1 MVLPCQLFEILAH
14 DHAQVHAVLE
24 FPRDALEP
32 RASGRRR
39 STAPRFHRPFPA
51 ASDCSASP
59 IHSSPRYDG
68 MITVSHGRETFV
80 LVVMQATVLRVVVS
94 GSLCYRLWV
103 PTTLLIIA
111 VTLNAVLGQ
120 LMLKYAV
127 IGLGGSPA
135 LSNLPAFI
143 LTAAKSPLVYVSIA
157 IQGFGYLLWMMLIAR
172 MKLGLA
178 SASVGAGFYVCM
190 ALAAWG
196 VYGESLSRLQWLGLG
211 LITLGVSCIGLASA
225 S

>member
-1 MVLPCQLFEILAH
+1 
-14 DHAQVHAVLE
+14 
-24 FPRDALEP
+24 
-32 RASGRRR
+32 
-39 STAPRFHRPFPA
+39 
-51 ASDCSASP
+51 
-59 IHSSPRYDG
+59 
-68 MITVSHGRETFV
+68 MITLSHGREIFV
-80 LVVMQATVLRVVVS
+80 LGVMQPPALRVVVS
-94 GSLCYRLWV
+94 GSMCYRLRV

-127 IGLGGSPA
+127 MGLGGPSA

-143 LTAAKSPLVYVSIA
+143 LSAARSPLVYLSIA

>member
-1 MVLPCQLFEILAH
+1 M
-14 DHAQVHAVLE
+14 
-24 FPRDALEP
+24 
-32 RASGRRR
+32 
-39 STAPRFHRPFPA
+39 
-51 ASDCSASP
+51 
-59 IHSSPRYDG
+59 
-68 MITVSHGRETFV
+68 FV
-80 LVVMQATVLRVVVS
+80 LVVIQATALRVVVS
-94 GSLCYRLWV
+94 GSMCYRLWV

-127 IGLGGSPA
+127 IGLGGSSA

-143 LTAAKSPLVYVSIA
+143 LSAAKSPLVYVSVA

-211 LITLGVSCIGLASA
+211 LITLGVSCISLASA

>member
-1 MVLPCQLFEILAH
+1 
-14 DHAQVHAVLE
+14 
-24 FPRDALEP
+24 
-32 RASGRRR
+32 
-39 STAPRFHRPFPA
+39 
-51 ASDCSASP
+51 
-59 IHSSPRYDG
+59 
-68 MITVSHGRETFV
+68 
-80 LVVMQATVLRVVVS
+80 VLRVVVS
-94 GSLCYRLWV
+94 GSMCYRSCV

-127 IGLGGSPA
+127 IGLGGSSA

-143 LTAAKSPLVYVSIA
+143 LSAAKSPLVYVSIA

-211 LITLGVSCIGLASA
+211 LISLGVSCIGLASA
-225 S
+225 P

>member
-1 MVLPCQLFEILAH
+1 MA
-14 DHAQVHAVLE
+14 
-24 FPRDALEP
+24 
-32 RASGRRR
+32 
-39 STAPRFHRPFPA
+39 
-51 ASDCSASP
+51 
-59 IHSSPRYDG
+59 
-68 MITVSHGRETFV
+68 
-80 LVVMQATVLRVVVS
+80 LRVVVS
-94 GSLCYRLWV
+94 GSMCYRLRV
-103 PTTLLIIA
+103 PTILLIIA

-127 IGLGGSPA
+127 IGLGGSAA

-143 LTAAKSPLVYVSIA
+143 LSAAKSPLVYVSIA

>member
-1 MVLPCQLFEILAH
+1 
-14 DHAQVHAVLE
+14 
-24 FPRDALEP
+24 
-32 RASGRRR
+32 
-39 STAPRFHRPFPA
+39 
-51 ASDCSASP
+51 
-59 IHSSPRYDG
+59 
-68 MITVSHGRETFV
+68 MITLSHGREMFV
-80 LVVMQATVLRVVVS
+80 LVVIQATALRVVVS
-94 GSLCYRLWV
+94 GSMCYRLWV

-127 IGLGGSPA
+127 IGLGGSSA

-143 LTAAKSPLVYVSIA
+143 LSAAKSPLVYVSVA

-211 LITLGVSCIGLASA
+211 LITLGVSCISLASA

>member
-1 MVLPCQLFEILAH
+1 M
-14 DHAQVHAVLE
+14 
-24 FPRDALEP
+24 
-32 RASGRRR
+32 
-39 STAPRFHRPFPA
+39 
-51 ASDCSASP
+51 
-59 IHSSPRYDG
+59 
-68 MITVSHGRETFV
+68 FV
-80 LVVMQATVLRVVVS
+80 LVVMQATALRVVVS
-94 GSLCYRLWV
+94 RSMCYRLWV

-127 IGLGGSPA
+127 IGLGGSSA

-143 LTAAKSPLVYVSIA
+143 LSAAKSPLVYVSIA

-178 SASVGAGFYVCM
+178 SESVGAGFYVCM

-196 VYGESLSRLQWLGLG
+196 VYGESLTRLQWLGLG

-225 S
+225 P

>member
-1 MVLPCQLFEILAH
+1 M
-14 DHAQVHAVLE
+14 
-24 FPRDALEP
+24 
-32 RASGRRR
+32 
-39 STAPRFHRPFPA
+39 
-51 ASDCSASP
+51 
-59 IHSSPRYDG
+59 
-68 MITVSHGRETFV
+68 FV
-80 LVVMQATVLRVVVS
+80 LVVMQATALRVVVS
-94 GSLCYRLWV
+94 RSMCYRLWV

-127 IGLGGSPA
+127 IGLGGSSA

-143 LTAAKSPLVYVSIA
+143 LSAAKSPLVYVSIA

-196 VYGESLSRLQWLGLG
+196 VYGESLTRLQWLGLG

>member
-1 MVLPCQLFEILAH
+1 M
-14 DHAQVHAVLE
+14 
-24 FPRDALEP
+24 
-32 RASGRRR
+32 
-39 STAPRFHRPFPA
+39 
-51 ASDCSASP
+51 
-59 IHSSPRYDG
+59 
-68 MITVSHGRETFV
+68 FV
-80 LVVMQATVLRVVVS
+80 LGVMQPPALRVVVS
-94 GSLCYRLWV
+94 GSMCYRLRV

-111 VTLNAVLGQ
+111 VTLNSVLGQ

-127 IGLGGSPA
+127 IGLGGAPA
-135 LSNLPAFI
+135 MSSFPTFI
-143 LTAAKSPLVYVSIA
+143 LSAAKSPLVYISVA

-196 VYGESLSRLQWLGLG
+196 VYGESLTRLQWLGLG
-211 LITLGVSCIGLASA
+211 LITLGVSCIGLAS

>member
-1 MVLPCQLFEILAH
+1 
-14 DHAQVHAVLE
+14 
-24 FPRDALEP
+24 
-32 RASGRRR
+32 
-39 STAPRFHRPFPA
+39 
-51 ASDCSASP
+51 
-59 IHSSPRYDG
+59 

-80 LVVMQATVLRVVVS
+80 LLIMQATALRVVVS
-94 GSLCYRLWV
+94 RSMCYRLPV
-103 PTTLLIIA
+103 PTILLIIA

-127 IGLGGSPA
+127 IGLGGAPA
-135 LSNLPAFI
+135 MSNFPTFI
-143 LTAAKSPLVYVSIA
+143 LSAAKSPLVYISIA

-196 VYGESLSRLQWLGLG
+196 VYGESLTRLQWLGLG

-225 S
+225 

>member
-1 MVLPCQLFEILAH
+1 
-14 DHAQVHAVLE
+14 
-24 FPRDALEP
+24 
-32 RASGRRR
+32 
-39 STAPRFHRPFPA
+39 
-51 ASDCSASP
+51 
-59 IHSSPRYDG
+59 
-68 MITVSHGRETFV
+68 MITLSHGREMVV
-80 LVVMQATVLRVVVS
+80 LVVMQSMALRVVVS
-94 GSLCYRLWV
+94 RSMCYRLWV

-127 IGLGGSPA
+127 IGLGGPSA
-135 LSNLPAFI
+135 LSNLPVFI
-143 LTAAKSPLVYVSIA
+143 LSAAKSPLVYVSIA

>member
-1 MVLPCQLFEILAH
+1 
-14 DHAQVHAVLE
+14 
-24 FPRDALEP
+24 
-32 RASGRRR
+32 
-39 STAPRFHRPFPA
+39 
-51 ASDCSASP
+51 
-59 IHSSPRYDG
+59 
-68 MITVSHGRETFV
+68 MITLSHGRDMFV
-80 LVVMQATVLRVVVS
+80 LVVMQATALRVVVS
-94 GSLCYRLWV
+94 GSMCYRLRV

-127 IGLGGSPA
+127 IGLGGSSA

-143 LTAAKSPLVYVSIA
+143 LSAAKSPLVYVSIA

-211 LITLGVSCIGLASA
+211 LITLGVSCIGLATA

>member
-1 MVLPCQLFEILAH
+1 M
-14 DHAQVHAVLE
+14 
-24 FPRDALEP
+24 
-32 RASGRRR
+32 
-39 STAPRFHRPFPA
+39 
-51 ASDCSASP
+51 
-59 IHSSPRYDG
+59 
-68 MITVSHGRETFV
+68 SHGRETLVFV
-80 LVVMQATVLRVVVS
+80 VIQATVLRVVVS
-94 GSLCYRLWV
+94 GSLCYRLRV

-120 LMLKYAV
+120 LVLKYAV

-135 LSNLPAFI
+135 MSNLPAFI
-143 LTAAKSPLVYVSIA
+143 LTAVKSPLVYVSIA

>member
-1 MVLPCQLFEILAH
+1 
-14 DHAQVHAVLE
+14 
-24 FPRDALEP
+24 
-32 RASGRRR
+32 
-39 STAPRFHRPFPA
+39 
-51 ASDCSASP
+51 
-59 IHSSPRYDG
+59 
-68 MITVSHGRETFV
+68 MITLSHGREMFV
-80 LVVMQATVLRVVVS
+80 LVVIQATALRVVVS
-94 GSLCYRLWV
+94 GSMCYRLWV

-127 IGLGGSPA
+127 IGLGGSSA

-143 LTAAKSPLVYVSIA
+143 LSAAKSPLVYISIA

>member
-1 MVLPCQLFEILAH
+1 
-14 DHAQVHAVLE
+14 
-24 FPRDALEP
+24 
-32 RASGRRR
+32 
-39 STAPRFHRPFPA
+39 
-51 ASDCSASP
+51 
-59 IHSSPRYDG
+59 

-80 LVVMQATVLRVVVS
+80 LVVMQAMALRVVVS
-94 GSLCYRLWV
+94 GSMCYRLRV

-127 IGLGGSPA
+127 IGLGGSAA
-135 LSNLPAFI
+135 LSNLPAFM
-143 LTAAKSPLVYVSIA
+143 LSAAKSPLVYVSIA

>member
-1 MVLPCQLFEILAH
+1 
-14 DHAQVHAVLE
+14 
-24 FPRDALEP
+24 
-32 RASGRRR
+32 
-39 STAPRFHRPFPA
+39 
-51 ASDCSASP
+51 
-59 IHSSPRYDG
+59 
-68 MITVSHGRETFV
+68 MITLSHGREMFV
-80 LVVMQATVLRVVVS
+80 LVVMQATALRVVVS
-94 GSLCYRLWV
+94 RSMCYRLWV

-127 IGLGGSPA
+127 IGLGGSSA

-143 LTAAKSPLVYVSIA
+143 LSAAKSPLVYVSIA

-196 VYGESLSRLQWLGLG
+196 VYGESLTRLQWLGLG

>member
-1 MVLPCQLFEILAH
+1 
-14 DHAQVHAVLE
+14 
-24 FPRDALEP
+24 
-32 RASGRRR
+32 
-39 STAPRFHRPFPA
+39 
-51 ASDCSASP
+51 
-59 IHSSPRYDG
+59 
-68 MITVSHGRETFV
+68 MITLSHGREMFV
-80 LVVMQATVLRVVVS
+80 LVVIQATALRVVVS
-94 GSLCYRLWV
+94 GSMCYRLWV

-127 IGLGGSPA
+127 IDLGGSSA

-143 LTAAKSPLVYVSIA
+143 LSAAKSPLVYVSVA

>member
-1 MVLPCQLFEILAH
+1 
-14 DHAQVHAVLE
+14 
-24 FPRDALEP
+24 
-32 RASGRRR
+32 
-39 STAPRFHRPFPA
+39 
-51 ASDCSASP
+51 
-59 IHSSPRYDG
+59 

-80 LVVMQATVLRVVVS
+80 LLVMQAGALRVVVS
-94 GSLCYRLWV
+94 GTMCYRLRV

-127 IGLGGSPA
+127 IGLGGAPA
-135 LSNLPAFI
+135 LANFPTFVLS
-143 LTAAKSPLVYVSIA
+143 AARSPLVYVSVA
-157 IQGFGYLLWMMLIAR
+157 IQGFGYVLWMMLIAR

-196 VYGESLSRLQWLGLG
+196 VYGESLTRLQWLGLG

-225 S
+225 

>member
-1 MVLPCQLFEILAH
+1 M
-14 DHAQVHAVLE
+14 
-24 FPRDALEP
+24 
-32 RASGRRR
+32 S
-39 STAPRFHRPFPA
+39 
-51 ASDCSASP
+51 
-59 IHSSPRYDG
+59 
-68 MITVSHGRETFV
+68 
-80 LVVMQATVLRVVVS
+80 
-94 GSLCYRLWV
+94 
-103 PTTLLIIA
+103 TTLLIIA

-127 IGLGGSPA
+127 TGLGGAPA
-135 LSNLPAFI
+135 LSDLPAFI
-143 LTAAKSPLVYVSIA
+143 LSAAKSPLVYISIA

-211 LITLGVSCIGLASA
+211 LITLGVSCIGLAST
-225 S
+225 

>member
-1 MVLPCQLFEILAH
+1 MA
-14 DHAQVHAVLE
+14 
-24 FPRDALEP
+24 
-32 RASGRRR
+32 
-39 STAPRFHRPFPA
+39 
-51 ASDCSASP
+51 
-59 IHSSPRYDG
+59 
-68 MITVSHGRETFV
+68 
-80 LVVMQATVLRVVVS
+80 LRVVVP
-94 GSLCYRLWV
+94 GSMCYRLWV
-103 PTTLLIIA
+103 PTPLLIIA
-111 VTLNAVLGQ
+111 ITLNAVLGQ

-127 IGLGGSPA
+127 IGLGGSSA

-143 LTAAKSPLVYVSIA
+143 LSAAKSPLVYVSIA

-178 SASVGAGFYVCM
+178 SVSVGAGFYVCM

>member
-1 MVLPCQLFEILAH
+1 
-14 DHAQVHAVLE
+14 
-24 FPRDALEP
+24 
-32 RASGRRR
+32 
-39 STAPRFHRPFPA
+39 
-51 ASDCSASP
+51 
-59 IHSSPRYDG
+59 
-68 MITVSHGRETFV
+68 
-80 LVVMQATVLRVVVS
+80 VVVS
-94 GSLCYRLWV
+94 GLMCYRLRV

-127 IGLGGSPA
+127 IGLGGSSA

-143 LTAAKSPLVYVSIA
+143 LSAAKSPLVYVSIA

-211 LITLGVSCIGLASA
+211 LITLGVSCIGLATA

>member
-1 MVLPCQLFEILAH
+1 
-14 DHAQVHAVLE
+14 
-24 FPRDALEP
+24 
-32 RASGRRR
+32 
-39 STAPRFHRPFPA
+39 
-51 ASDCSASP
+51 
-59 IHSSPRYDG
+59 
-68 MITVSHGRETFV
+68 
-80 LVVMQATVLRVVVS
+80 MQATVLRVVVS
-94 GSLCYRLWV
+94 GSMCYRSCV

-127 IGLGGSPA
+127 MGLGGSPA
-135 LSNLPAFI
+135 LANLPAFI
-143 LTAAKSPLVYVSIA
+143 LSAAKSPLVYVSIA
-157 IQGFGYLLWMMLIAR
+157 IQGFGYVLWMMLIAR

-190 ALAAWG
+190 ALAAWAI
-196 VYGESLSRLQWLGLG
+196 YGESLSRLQWLGLG

>member
-1 MVLPCQLFEILAH
+1 
-14 DHAQVHAVLE
+14 
-24 FPRDALEP
+24 
-32 RASGRRR
+32 
-39 STAPRFHRPFPA
+39 
-51 ASDCSASP
+51 
-59 IHSSPRYDG
+59 
-68 MITVSHGRETFV
+68 MITLSHGREMFV
-80 LVVMQATVLRVVVS
+80 LVVMQATALRVVVS
-94 GSLCYRLWV
+94 RSMCYRLWV

-127 IGLGGSPA
+127 MGLGGSPA
-135 LSNLPAFI
+135 LANLPAFI
-143 LTAAKSPLVYVSIA
+143 LSAAKSPLVYVSIA

-196 VYGESLSRLQWLGLG
+196 VYGESLTRLQWLGLG

>member
-1 MVLPCQLFEILAH
+1 MV
-14 DHAQVHAVLE
+14 
-24 FPRDALEP
+24 
-32 RASGRRR
+32 
-39 STAPRFHRPFPA
+39 
-51 ASDCSASP
+51 
-59 IHSSPRYDG
+59 
-68 MITVSHGRETFV
+68 V
-80 LVVMQATVLRVVVS
+80 LVVMQSMALRVVVS
-94 GSLCYRLWV
+94 RSMCYRLWV

-127 IGLGGSPA
+127 IGLGGSSA
-135 LSNLPAFI
+135 LSNLPVFI
-143 LTAAKSPLVYVSIA
+143 LSAAKSPLVYVSIA

>member
-1 MVLPCQLFEILAH
+1 
-14 DHAQVHAVLE
+14 
-24 FPRDALEP
+24 
-32 RASGRRR
+32 
-39 STAPRFHRPFPA
+39 
-51 ASDCSASP
+51 
-59 IHSSPRYDG
+59 
-68 MITVSHGRETFV
+68 
-80 LVVMQATVLRVVVS
+80 MQAMALRVVVS
-94 GSLCYRLWV
+94 GSMCYRLRV

-127 IGLGGSPA
+127 IGLGGSAA

-143 LTAAKSPLVYVSIA
+143 LSAAKSPLVYVSIA

-178 SASVGAGFYVCM
+178 SASVGAGFYACM

>member
-1 MVLPCQLFEILAH
+1 
-14 DHAQVHAVLE
+14 
-24 FPRDALEP
+24 
-32 RASGRRR
+32 
-39 STAPRFHRPFPA
+39 
-51 ASDCSASP
+51 
-59 IHSSPRYDG
+59 
-68 MITVSHGRETFV
+68 MITLSHGREMFV
-80 LVVMQATVLRVVVS
+80 LVVMQSTALRVVVS
-94 GSLCYRLWV
+94 SSMCYRLWV

-127 IGLGGSPA
+127 IGLGGSSA

-143 LTAAKSPLVYVSIA
+143 LSAAKSPLVYVSIA

-211 LITLGVSCIGLASA
+211 LISLGVSCIGLASA